1 MVKTVST
8 AFSFVSLAAC
18 TSFTLLVGC
27 VDARGA
33 YDDFGDRLPD
43 AAGGDVDGS
52 IVSELPDV
60 DGEWLIAVRPNLPED
75 RIIQFRAT
83 LDITAVTE
91 NTGTI
96 DVSAQPLTV
105 ADRTAV
111 GELLTATDVAVASDA
126 SFDAPLTGT
135 LPGPANPVSGTDAEI
150 DAVMVAQIRNAD
162 FLCGELTGQA
172 GALPLAG
179 TTWAAVRVTGDTLPA
194 PIFRCEDEPQ

>member
-18 TSFTLLVGC
+18 TSFTLIGC

-33 YDDFGDRLPD
+33 YDEFGDRLVD
-43 AAGGDVDGS
+43 ASSTDVDGA
-52 IVSELPDV
+52 IVSELPNV
-60 DGEWLIAVRPNLPED
+60 DGDWLIAVRPNLPED

-83 LDITAVTE
+83 FDITAVTE

-96 DVSAQPLTV
+96 DLSAQPLTV

-111 GELLTATDVAVASDA
+111 GEAFVASDIAVASDA
-126 SFDAPLTGT
+126 TFDAPLDGL
-135 LPGPANPVSGTDAEI
+135 LPGEANPVSGSDAAV
-150 DAVMVAQIRNAD
+150 DAVMVSQIRSAD

-179 TTWAAVRVTGDTLPA
+179 TTWAAIRVNGNNLPE